1 MAKKKAQ
8 VQVQVLTK
16 LPVVFG
22 KVTFGEGSLSIPIRI
37 DRTAIPIDAADQMFV
52 GRRLTCQ
59 LSIEG
64 DKQQK
69 LAGFDEESV
78 PDPIDS
84 VAESKKLSVGKKHLG
99 ATLNFLLEGL
109 DDAQAAHF
117 ANKTGTLS
125 VMQVEDLP
133 EAKRGRPPKG
143 GDDEDGEEDEE

>member
-1 MAKKKAQ
+1 MAKRKAQ
-8 VQVQVLTK
+8 VLTE
-16 LPVVFG
+16 LPVAFG

-37 DRTAIPIDAADQMFV
+37 ERRDIPIDAADQMFV

-59 LSIEG
+59 LAIAT

-69 LAGFDEESV
+69 LFDDDAATAS
-78 PDPIDS
+78 PIDS
-84 VAESKKLSVGKKHLG
+84 VAESKKLSVGKKHFG

-143 GDDEDGEEDEE
+143 GDEEVEEDEE